1 MHLDMS
7 AFSVGLKKD
16 FFSSIPSISYLLV
29 CFFPFFLVA
38 GTYTPLRRT
47 HRPSLP
53 RISSPFASLPL
64 PDETLSRN
72 TFTNDLF
79 KRPSVP
85 CGLPFEM
92 QKEGALRYW
101 LQLSSL
107 AMQCNSGELG
117 RNCQIKS

>member
-16 FFSSIPSISYLLV
+16 FFSSIPSISYILV

-53 RISSPFASLPL
+53 RISSPFASLSDEAL
-64 PDETLSRN
+64 PGY

-107 AMQCNSGELG
+107 AMQCSSGELG
-117 RNCQIKS
+117 RNCQINS